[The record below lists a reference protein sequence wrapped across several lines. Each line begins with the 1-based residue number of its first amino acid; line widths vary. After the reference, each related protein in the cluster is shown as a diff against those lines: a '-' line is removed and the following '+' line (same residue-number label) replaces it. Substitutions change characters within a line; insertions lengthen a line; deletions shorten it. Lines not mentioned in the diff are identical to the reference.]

1 MSKPDFKV
9 IIAGTRDFA
18 DYHLLRQKCD
28 NILSG
33 KVQDYNIVVVSG
45 TARGADRLGE
55 RYARERGY
63 RIERFPADWDRDGNA
78 AGPIRNALMA
88 DNAHALVAF
97 WDGQSHGTKHMIDT
111 ARTKGLAVRV
121 INYNT
126 INQQTSAKMKEDPK
140 IEKLRNET
148 TQFAIEHITRKG
160 MHTGIAWLRDSF
172 NDYYDAIKTPGVNI
186 SQENDIAHRKILAQK
201 VAIDCIHAL
210 NHEQLQQ
217 LDKVLDEIAKEPKIS
232 NGLHR

>member
-1 MSKPDFKV
+1 MRKPDFKV
-9 IIAGTRDFA
+9 IIAGTRDFV
-18 DYHLLRQKCD
+18 DYQLLRQKCD
-28 NILSG
+28 NILSH
-33 KVQDYNIVVVSG
+33 KVHNFNIVVVSG

-55 RYARERGY
+55 RYARERGFQ
-63 RIERFPADWDRDGNA
+63 IERYPADWNRDGNA
-78 AGPIRNALMA
+78 AGPIRNALMT
-88 DNAHALVAF
+88 DNAEALIAF
-97 WDGQSHGTKHMIDT
+97 WDGQSAGTKNMIWT
-111 ARTKGLAVRV
+111 ARNKGLAVRV
-121 INYNT
+121 IKYN
-126 INQQTSAKMKEDPK
+126 IIIKPNNHNMLEDPK

-148 TQFAIEHITRKG
+148 TQYAIEHITRKG

-217 LDKVLDEIAKEPKIS
+217 LDKVLQVIASEPRIS
-232 NGLHR
+232 NGLHK

>member
-1 MSKPDFKV
+1 
-9 IIAGTRDFA
+9 
-18 DYHLLRQKCD
+18 
-28 NILSG
+28 
-33 KVQDYNIVVVSG
+33 
-45 TARGADRLGE
+45 
-55 RYARERGY
+55 
-63 RIERFPADWDRDGNA
+63 
-78 AGPIRNALMA
+78 
-88 DNAHALVAF
+88 
-97 WDGQSHGTKHMIDT
+97 
-111 ARTKGLAVRV
+111 
-121 INYNT
+121 
-126 INQQTSAKMKEDPK
+126 MKEDPK

-201 VAIDCIHAL
+201 VAIVCIHAL